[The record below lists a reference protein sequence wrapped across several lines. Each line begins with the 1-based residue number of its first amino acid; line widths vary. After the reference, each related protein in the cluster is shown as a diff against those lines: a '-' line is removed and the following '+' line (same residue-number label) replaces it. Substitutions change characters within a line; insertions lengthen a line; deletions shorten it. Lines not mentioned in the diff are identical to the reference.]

1 MISDNNSRILEKD
14 SSFFVKSS
22 DVRVDTYRASGNGG
36 QHRNKT
42 DSAVRLTHIPT
53 GTMVT
58 ATEDRSQHVNRKVA
72 FERLTNKLESINEQ
86 VLSHRIN
93 EDRKSF
99 MSGSRSF
106 SWTEWR
112 DELKTSD
119 GVRVSMKKALA
130 GKLDKV
136 VSVC

>member
-1 MISDNNSRILEKD
+1 M
-14 SSFFVKSS
+14 
-22 DVRVDTYRASGNGG
+22 DTYRASGNGG

-42 DSAVRLTHIPT
+42 DSAIRLTHLPT
-53 GTMVT
+53 GIVVT